1 MWNTI
6 IRGDHQ
12 VNDNNTYSV
21 RWLRE
26 TSPQMNQIIAPARRP
41 RAAAAR
47 EESDVDQTLS
57 VNVNQVLSPHEGQHA
72 AA

>member
-12 VNDNNTYSV
+12 INANNTYSV

-26 TSPQMNQIIAPARRP
+26 QSPQYNQIIGDRHACGAR
-41 RAAAAR
+41 AR
-47 EESDVDQTLS
+47 EESDVDQTVVDQLQLGAVATPRS
-57 VNVNQVLSPHEGQHA
+57 TRCA
-72 AA
+72 